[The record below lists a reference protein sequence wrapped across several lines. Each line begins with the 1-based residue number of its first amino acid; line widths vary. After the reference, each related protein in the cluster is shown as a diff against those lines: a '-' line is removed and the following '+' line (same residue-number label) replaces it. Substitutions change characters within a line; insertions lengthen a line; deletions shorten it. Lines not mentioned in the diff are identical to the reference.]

1 LKVQCLQVAHPN
13 DARDVFFGDAVLRM
27 LELVQKHVEQRLLLF
42 RDGMLPAVFL
52 VLLDHVPAEHI
63 HSGSELAEARV
74 QSLRVEPVGYEAPG
88 TYVAFPVCLR
98 GKVAEIPCV
107 SNVRISSSPCSG
119 PPRFGAALVSAKA
132 DTDKADTDLL
142 EWDSPKNL
150 TWFSG
155 AQDTI
160 K

>member
-1 LKVQCLQVAHPN
+1 
-13 DARDVFFGDAVLRM
+13 
-27 LELVQKHVEQRLLLF
+27 
-42 RDGMLPAVFL
+42 
-52 VLLDHVPAEHI
+52 
-63 HSGSELAEARV
+63 
-74 QSLRVEPVGYEAPG
+74 
-88 TYVAFPVCLR
+88 VAFPMCLR

-107 SNVRISSSPCSG
+107 SNVRISSSLCSG
-119 PPRFGAALVSAKA
+119 PPRFGAALVSAKT